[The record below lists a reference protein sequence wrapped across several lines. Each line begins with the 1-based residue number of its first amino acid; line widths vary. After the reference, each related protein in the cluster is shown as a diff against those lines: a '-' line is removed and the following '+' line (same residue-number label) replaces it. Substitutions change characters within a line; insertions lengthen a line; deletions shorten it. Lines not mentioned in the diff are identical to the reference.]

1 MSKLPTNVDFLI
13 LRYQQIRE
21 NVHFVILRNNDGIYS
36 TGTLANIPKQEST
49 DGGWHLFGEQKFEKE
64 RAAVIVYNKLC
75 RGVPVKI
82 K

>member
-1 MSKLPTNVDFLI
+1 M
-13 LRYQQIRE
+13 
-21 NVHFVILRNNDGIYS
+21 LRNNDGIYS

-75 RGVPVKI
+75 RGVPIKI

>member
-1 MSKLPTNVDFLI
+1 MSKLPTNAQFQI
-13 LRYQQIRE
+13 LRSQQIRA
-21 NVHFVILRNNDGIYS
+21 NVHFVMLHNNDGIYS
-36 TGTLANIPKQEST
+36 TGTLVNIPKQEST

-75 RGVPVKI
+75 RGIPVKI